1 MRFLCGVCGKEF
13 DTSARRKQH
22 ELDAHKV
29 VRGKPN
35 KGLHSAVI
43 AAYREKNK

>member
-13 DTSARRKQH
+13 DTSTRRKQH
-22 ELDAHKV
+22 ELDAHKA

-35 KGLHSAVI
+35 KGLHRAVI
-43 AAYREKNK
+43 AADREKNK